1 MDHERRVDSPACAEA
16 TAFRR
21 GSHRV
26 RTKVPLT
33 HREPA
38 LPREG
43 DPTYDV
49 PVAIQ
54 RGYVPHLRAADAD
67 REAVAE
73 LLSDALAKGRLDV
86 VEFGD
91 RLDRAFAA
99 RTVGELV
106 ALTSDLPRPSVR
118 QSFPAARS
126 RWVTVLL
133 WLAWSMWSVLAAGTV
148 ALWLL
153 LAMLAGFTEP
163 WPLWLA
169 SFWGIVLIVVTVS
182 TRPCRGRRPLRRGA
196 SRPAYH

>member
-1 MDHERRVDSPACAEA
+1 MVVH
-16 TAFRR
+16 
-21 GSHRV
+21 
-26 RTKVPLT
+26 
-33 HREPA
+33 
-38 LPREG
+38 
-43 DPTYDV
+43 
-49 PVAIQ
+49 

-67 REAVAE
+67 RDAVAD
-73 LLSDALAKGRLDV
+73 LLSDALARGRLDIA
-86 VEFGD
+86 EFGE

-133 WLAWSMWSVLAAGTV
+133 WIAWSMWGVLAAGTV
-148 ALWLL
+148 GLWLL
-153 LAMLAGFTEP
+153 LALLTETTHP

-169 SFWGIVLIVVTVS
+169 SFWGVVLLVATVS
-182 TRPCRGRRPLRRGA
+182 TRPDRGRRRVRRGA